1 MKEALGGNNRKANNK
16 TEKRMSFAATFYP
29 WLRILQ
35 RVINK
40 NLNLLYMNEEL
51 KKAFTPKAMISDR
64 SSHKISSFL
73 VWAIFYQQKTWLL
86 HMW

>member
-16 TEKRMSFAATFYP
+16 TEKTMSFAATFYP

-73 VWAIFYQQKTWLL
+73 VWAIFYQQKNWLL

>member
-73 VWAIFYQQKTWLL
+73 VWAIFYQ
-86 HMW
+86 

>member
-1 MKEALGGNNRKANNK
+1 MKKALGGNNRKVNNK

-40 NLNLLYMNEEL
+40 NLNLLYMDEEL
-51 KKAFTPKAMISDR
+51 KKAFTPKPMTSDR

-73 VWAIFYQQKTWLL
+73 VWAIFYQ
-86 HMW
+86 